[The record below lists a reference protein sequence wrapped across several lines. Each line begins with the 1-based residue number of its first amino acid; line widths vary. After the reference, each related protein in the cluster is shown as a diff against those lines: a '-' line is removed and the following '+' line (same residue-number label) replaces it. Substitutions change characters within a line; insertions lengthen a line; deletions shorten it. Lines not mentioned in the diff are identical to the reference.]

1 MFADEIGAEITIDT
15 VVTIDGSGAVG
26 RLSPTLISGT
36 DEIVTASVVVS
47 RAIRRGDADIL
58 CSEVARRVND
68 GSLTVQVR
76 SELVDTVAVVR
87 NGAEPLSVTIR
98 AECRIDR

>member
-1 MFADEIGAEITIDT
+1 MFADEIGAEIVIDT
-15 VVTIDGSGAVG
+15 VVTIDESGAVG

-47 RAIRRGDADIL
+47 RAIRRGDAEIL
-58 CSEVARRVND
+58 CSEVAERIGDD
-68 GSLTVQVR
+68 GLIVEVR

-87 NGAEPLSVTIR
+87 DGAQPLAITVR
-98 AECRIDR
+98 ARCRSGE